1 MGTSHPPH
9 AGRPTISLAQAAKLL
24 GKDWRTVKRMV
35 EAGQLDGGSTLAGQR
50 PTYYVYADQVA
61 SSSRASATSDSRQ
74 LLETIAGLERDLE
87 QARAAEARARND
99 EAQARASAAAAEE
112 VNRILRANQSILLN
126 AVQDFQ
132 QASDGAAALI
142 DDYRAL
148 TDRHWAVAGQYRD
161 SANSFAKA
169 ASNYQDVLGQL
180 LTPDDISALTPP
192 DPPTHR
198 A

>member
-1 MGTSHPPH
+1 
-9 AGRPTISLAQAAKLL
+9 
-24 GKDWRTVKRMV
+24 
-35 EAGQLDGGSTLAGQR
+35 
-50 PTYYVYADQVA
+50 
-61 SSSRASATSDSRQ
+61 SSRASATSDSRE
-74 LLETIAGLERDLE
+74 LLEAIAGLERDLE

-169 ASNYQDVLGQL
+169 ASNYQDILGQL
-180 LTPDDISALTPP
+180 L
-192 DPPTHR
+192 
-198 A
+198 